1 MNLINL
7 IQVVILGLVEGITE
21 WLPIS
26 STGHMILIN
35 EFMGIK
41 KGDFFD
47 SQIFLYVIQLGAILA
62 IATIYFNKLNPFAP
76 SKTLQEKKDT
86 WQMWFKV
93 IVACVP
99 AAVLGLLFQSKQ
111 SGYGNCSERKPGG
124 NGPHQT
130 GFASG
135 LQGGPGGLSGSG
147 QSRCAAGCGGCGK
160 KCNRDLVRLYHR
172 FENEVNGGVFMKV
185 WKKNLVAA
193 AVLVTVC
200 AGIYV
205 NWLYTE
211 EQAAAN
217 LSDTLDAEKVMSDE
231 TLILSEDMAAI
242 ADGREVDTTATD
254 YFAAVRLSRQQ
265 ARDNAVNLLQ
275 DAMAYATGGEGTKD
289 VESAME
295 LEEIVQTAL
304 SEAQIES
311 LIVAKGYSDCVA
323 YMSSEGISVA
333 VPAPEGGLQDGDVA
347 VIADIVMTQSDYSI
361 DDIRVVEV
369 Q

>member
-1 MNLINL
+1 
-7 IQVVILGLVEGITE
+7 
-21 WLPIS
+21 
-26 STGHMILIN
+26 
-35 EFMGIK
+35 
-41 KGDFFD
+41 
-47 SQIFLYVIQLGAILA
+47 
-62 IATIYFNKLNPFAP
+62 
-76 SKTLQEKKDT
+76 
-86 WQMWFKV
+86 
-93 IVACVP
+93 
-99 AAVLGLLFQSKQ
+99 
-111 SGYGNCSERKPGG
+111 
-124 NGPHQT
+124 
-130 GFASG
+130 
-135 LQGGPGGLSGSG
+135 
-147 QSRCAAGCGGCGK
+147 
-160 KCNRDLVRLYHR
+160 
-172 FENEVNGGVFMKV
+172 MKI

-211 EQAAAN
+211 EYTAAS
-217 LSDTLDAEKVMSDE
+217 LSDTLDTEKVMSDE

-242 ADGREVDTTATD
+242 AGGQEVQTTATD

-275 DAMAYATGGEGTKD
+275 DAMAYTAAAEGGTKD

-311 LIVAKGYSDCVA
+311 LIVAKGYADCVA
-323 YMSSEGISVA
+323 YMSGEGISVA
-333 VPAPEGGLQDGDVA
+333 VSAPEGGLQQADVSI
-347 VIADIVMTQSDYSI
+347 IADIVMNQSEYAL